1 MSTQKENTP
10 KTSKTKKVVKFLTW
24 SKLIGLALSVICLII
39 LFIPSTSDDGNSDY
53 PAQKFPQMID
63 ELTGAEERQNEYT
76 QTIKDNFQALV
87 NEGLRTS
94 DEMFES
100 ESDYWNEYHS
110 YKKIIKHYPVEIST
124 LESTL
129 LNASD
134 EDKPAIQAKIDEM
147 NAKLSEAKA
156 YFENNPEE

>member
-1 MSTQKENTP
+1 MSTQKENTT
-10 KTSKTKKVVKFLTW
+10 KKSSKTKSVAKFLTW

-39 LFIPSTSDDGNSDY
+39 LFIPSTSGDTNY
-53 PAQKFPQMID
+53 PGQKLPQMID
-63 ELTGAEERQNEYT
+63 DLTGAKERQEEY
-76 QTIKDNFQALV
+76 KENLSDNFQALV

-94 DEMFES
+94 DEIFES

-134 EDKPAIQAKIDEM
+134 EDKPRIQAKIDEM
-147 NAKLSEAKA
+147 NAKLSEAQA
-156 YFENNPEE
+156 YFEKIPNK